1 MSMNELIMLSAYL
14 NKRIMYYRK
23 KQGENTY
30 YQDTIEELETVFTM
44 VDSILDAEEN
54 EADEIDSVLA
64 RILSLGNPLS
74 ADEFI
79 EKLNKD

>member
-1 MSMNELIMLSAYL
+1 MNELTMLSAYL
-14 NKRIMYYRK
+14 NKRIMYYQR

-54 EADEIDSVLA
+54 EADETDSVLV
-64 RILSLGNPLS
+64 RILSLGKPLS